1 MSFKSPRHSHT
12 DISIEQ
18 IYLTSK
24 EEDELPNQTSSKN
37 QAANTLEDILI
48 KIGVGKYN
56 LITNTIVALGT
67 VMEGAEVSVVAIL
80 NFVFKGGYW
89 QLSDAQIEW
98 LGSALF
104 AGLFIGS
111 IFSG

>member
-1 MSFKSPRHSHT
+1 VKKIP
-12 DISIEQ
+12 
-18 IYLTSK
+18 K
-24 EEDELPNQTSSKN
+24 ET
-37 QAANTLEDILI
+37 AAHTLEDILV
-48 KIGVGKYN
+48 KIGVGRYN
-56 LITNTIVALGT
+56 IIASLLVALGT